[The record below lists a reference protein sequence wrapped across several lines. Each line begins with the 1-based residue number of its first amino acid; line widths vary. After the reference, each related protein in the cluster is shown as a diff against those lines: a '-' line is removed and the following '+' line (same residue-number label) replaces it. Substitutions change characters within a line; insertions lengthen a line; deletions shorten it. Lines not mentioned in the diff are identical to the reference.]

1 MIFEFDR
8 GPAIKI
14 FVGLWIS
21 DQAYQFK
28 FDRQSGPQ
36 VMAFVEIPPN
46 HKWRPELERSNAFNT
61 LLRAFDRQ
69 PRGYQALLKHCPL
82 NDFIDNE
89 DQSTRLLNYWSEAV
103 SVISEA
109 GLVDKLEELSE

>member
-1 MIFEFDR
+1 MIYEFDR
-8 GPAIKI
+8 KPAIKI
-14 FVGLWIS
+14 FLGLWIS

-36 VMAFVEIPPN
+36 VMVFVEIPRN
-46 HKWRPELERSNAFNT
+46 HECRSELERSSAFNT

-69 PRGYQALLKHCPL
+69 ARGYQALLKHCPL
-82 NDFIDNE
+82 KNFINSE
-89 DQSTRLLNYWSEAV
+89 DQSMEPLNYWSDAV

-109 GLVDKLEELSE
+109 GLVDKLEELSQ